1 MSMNKVILI
10 GSLADKP
17 QVRETG
23 GGQKIV
29 GLSIVTT
36 RHWRDLKSGE
46 EQQGQEWHRVVIV
59 HEDLAAFAEAKL
71 AKSDDVYLEGELLTE
86 RWMSETFETRTLT
99 KIILW
104 QEAHQLRRL
113 ADHDHNQE
121 QRAYSV
127 CQHPLLDVAREAPLI
142 ETPSGDPLLGHVV

>member
-17 QVRETG
+17 QIRETE
-23 GGQKIV
+23 GGQKMV

-46 EQQGQEWHRVVIV
+46 EQLGREWHRVVIV

-71 AKSDDVYLEGELLTE
+71 VKSDEVYIEGELHTE
-86 RWMSETFETRTLT
+86 RWLSETFETRTLT

-113 ADHDHNQE
+113 ADHDQD
-121 QRAYSV
+121 QQASSA
-127 CQHPLLDVAREAPLI
+127 CQHPLLDAAREAPLI
-142 ETPSGDPLLGHVV
+142 ETPSGDPLLGHVA